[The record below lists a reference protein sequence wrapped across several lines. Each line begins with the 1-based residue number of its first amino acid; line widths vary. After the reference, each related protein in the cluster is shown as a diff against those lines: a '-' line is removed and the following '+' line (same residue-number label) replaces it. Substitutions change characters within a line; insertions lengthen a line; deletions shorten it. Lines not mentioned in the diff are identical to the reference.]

1 MAMKDLSQESILSE
15 PLLRRSTLFMNL
27 TNDEQALLSGGYYIA
42 LAMPTAL
49 SVPTSGYSSE
59 GFIATDA
66 NGNGVKL
73 QDLLDYLRRTVG

>member
-15 PLLRRSTLFMNL
+15 PLLSPSTLFMNL
-27 TNDEQALLSGGYYIA
+27 TNGEQALLSGGYYIA

-49 SVPTSGYSSE
+49 SVPTFGYSSE
-59 GFIATDA
+59 GFIATDG

-73 QDLLDYLRRTVG
+73 QDLLNYLRQTVG